1 MKPDKDFY
9 QQIGQ
14 MSQSINDIN
23 IKLDKTIEDHERRIN
38 ILETCNAKSESAV
51 NFVETIQSKVL
62 SGFIAL
68 LFILGVIVVG
78 LYEFFKGK

>member
-38 ILETCNAKSESAV
+38 ILETCSAKSESAV